1 VPLRKSPAVVVR
13 TLDYGEADRIVTF
26 VTPDAGRL
34 TGIAKGARKSRRR
47 FGAALELFT
56 FVQLTYFEKPAFEL
70 VRLESADILAAFP
83 DLRRD
88 LTRIAHAAYFV
99 ELAGRAVQPREP
111 AFRLFR
117 LLVEALGALDREPAD
132 ETGLRA
138 FELRLL
144 ALLGYHP
151 ELRRCARCGR
161 PRPTDGRFRVSLR
174 AGGLLCRSCSGDPH
188 WDGADPDAPD
198 DARAGQRAGLRPGPA
213 SPGPLPTTVPA
224 ARGFDGL
231 SDFVTVSGRLLDRMA
246 DLLEAEGEAPAP
258 LTLDPAEAAEARALL
273 PRFVSAHLGAE
284 TKALGFIDRVAGS
297 GAGVPR
303 G

>member
-26 VTPDAGRL
+26 VTPDVGRL

-56 FVQLTYFEKPAFEL
+56 FVQLTYFEKPTFEL
-70 VRLESADILAAFP
+70 VRLESADIVAAFP

-88 LTRIAHAAYFV
+88 LAKIAHAAYLV

-117 LLVEALGALDREPAD
+117 LLVETLGALDREPAD
-132 ETGLRA
+132 DTRLRA

-151 ELRRCARCGR
+151 ELRRCARCRR
-161 PRPTDGRFRVSLR
+161 PRPADGRFRVSLQ
-174 AGGLLCRSCSGDPH
+174 AGGLLCRTCSGDSH
-188 WDGADPDAPD
+188 WDGAALAADPAP
-198 DARAGQRAGLRPGPA
+198 RGSAGPRGPG
-213 SPGPLPTTVPA
+213 
-224 ARGFDGL
+224 GL
-231 SDFVTVSGRLLDRMA
+231 SDYVTVSGRLLDRMA
-246 DLLEAEGEAPAP
+246 DLLDVEGEAPASP
-258 LTLDPAEAAEARALL
+258 LTLDPEEAAEARALL

-284 TKALGFIDRVAGS
+284 MKALGFIDRVAGTV
-297 GAGVPR
+297 AETR
-303 G
+303 RA

>member
-56 FVQLTYFEKPAFEL
+56 FVQLTYFEKPTFEL
-70 VRLESADILAAFP
+70 VRLESADIVAAFP

-88 LTRIAHAAYFV
+88 LTRIAHAAYVV

-117 LLVEALGALDREPAD
+117 LMVEALGDLDREPAD
-132 ETGLRA
+132 DTRLRA

-144 ALLGYHP
+144 SLLGYRP

-161 PRPTDGRFRVSLR
+161 LRPSEGRFRVSLQ
-174 AGGLLCRSCSGDPH
+174 AGGLLCRSCSGDPQ
-188 WDGADPDAPD
+188 WDGAGLAADAAP
-198 DARAGQRAGLRPGPA
+198 RGPA
-213 SPGPLPTTVPA
+213 A
-224 ARGFDGL
+224 ARGLDGL

-246 DLLEAEGEAPAP
+246 DLLEAEGEAPPP
-258 LTLDPAEAAEARALL
+258 LTLDPEEAAEARALL

-284 TKALGFIDRVAGS
+284 AKALGFIDRVAGS
-297 GAGVPR
+297 GAGAPR
-303 G
+303 A